1 MHGNPVANFS
11 VTRPSPGTGWINDT
25 NAPTKKPRE
34 RVHMAVPM
42 FVHGGDIPFKK
53 KEERKRRDRR
63 KRSTPASVPL
73 IISSGTAQWPPCGRL
88 FRGRL
93 NEAD

>member
-42 FVHGGDIPFKK
+42 FVHGGDSAVGEEEKK
-53 KEERKRRDRR
+53 KK
-63 KRSTPASVPL
+63 
-73 IISSGTAQWPPCGRL
+73 
-88 FRGRL
+88 RGRGETVENDPRL
-93 NEAD
+93 RVCR

>member
-1 MHGNPVANFS
+1 
-11 VTRPSPGTGWINDT
+11 
-25 NAPTKKPRE
+25 
-34 RVHMAVPM
+34 M
-42 FVHGGDIPFKK
+42 FVHGGDSAVGGEKK
-53 KEERKRRDRR
+53 KKRKKKKKKRGRGAERRDRR

-73 IISSGTAQWPPCGRL
+73 IISSGTVQWPPCGRL

>member
-1 MHGNPVANFS
+1 MANFS

-42 FVHGGDIPFKK
+42 FVHGGDSAVGEEEKK
-53 KEERKRRDRR
+53 KK
-63 KRSTPASVPL
+63 
-73 IISSGTAQWPPCGRL
+73 
-88 FRGRL
+88 RGRGETVENDPRL
-93 NEAD
+93 RVCR

>member
-34 RVHMAVPM
+34 RVHMVVPM
-42 FVHGGDIPFKK
+42 FVHGGDSAVGGEEKK
-53 KEERKRRDRR
+53 KK
-63 KRSTPASVPL
+63 KKK
-73 IISSGTAQWPPCGRL
+73 
-88 FRGRL
+88 RGRGETVENDPRL
-93 NEAD
+93 RVCR